1 MPVTDSPLRY
11 PGGKTQMK
19 KFVIDLIQSLP
30 LEKDIT
36 YVEPY
41 AGGAGVALSLLFNN
55 HVSKIYINDLDP
67 TIYKFWYSILN
78 HTEEFIELINETPIT
93 LEQWHYQKSIQT
105 NLSRYTDLQIGFS
118 TFFLNRTNVS
128 GIINGGPIG
137 GKSQSGKYKID
148 CRFNK
153 KSLIKKINKISQYRD
168 FIIISNYDAGNFIT
182 NIRNM
187 NPKSTFI
194 FFDPPYYKQGQN
206 LYANYYEHDDHI
218 NISELI
224 TSLREHYWITTY
236 DFSPEIENMYSNEN
250 KKVYRLNYSANAVRK
265 AKELLFFSKT
275 ITLPD
280 SKNIYFI
287 E

>member
-30 LEKDIT
+30 LEKDIS

-55 HVSKIYINDLDP
+55 YVSKIYINDLDP
-67 TIYKFWYSILN
+67 AINKFWRSILYN
-78 HTEEFIELINETPIT
+78 SEEFIDLINETPVT
-93 LEQWHYQKSIQT
+93 FEQWQYQKSIQIDMD
-105 NLSRYTDLQIGFS
+105 RYSDLEIGFS

-137 GKSQSGKYKID
+137 GKLQNGNYKID

-153 KSLIKKINKISQYRD
+153 KSLIKKINKISQHKD
-168 FIIISNYDAGNFIT
+168 CIFISNYDAGHFIT
-182 NIRNM
+182 EIKEM
-187 NPKSTFI
+187 DPLSTFI

-206 LYANYYEHDDHI
+206 LYANYYEHDDHV
-218 NISELI
+218 NISKRI
-224 TSLREHYWITTY
+224 TSLSEHYWITTY
-236 DFSPEIENMYSNEN
+236 DYSPEIENMYNDEN
-250 KKVYRLNYSANAVRK
+250 KRIYSLNYSANAVRK
-265 AKELLFFSKT
+265 AKELLFFSRT

-280 SKNIYFI
+280 SKNIVFI